1 LNGTSVLTPSIKEQ
15 CSTANSSRIR
25 VLIADETHMGCQLLK
40 NALGRF
46 RFRFEIVASAISCS
60 EISECLKVSPVDVAL
75 VSESLHGGTFAG
87 FQALTELQTSF
98 PHVRVVMLLKSA
110 PRDLVVD
117 AFRAGAEGVVCRNEP
132 IGVLCKCIQIVHKGQ
147 IWVNTDQLHFILEA
161 FMSSAPLRVISSTGR
176 YLLAQK
182 EDEVANL
189 VAEGMTNREIARKLR
204 VTEHTVSNYLFR
216 IYEKLGVSSRV
227 ELVLYVFK
235 HGRTPEGLAR
245 RFKTD

>member
-1 LNGTSVLTPSIKEQ
+1 
-15 CSTANSSRIR
+15 
-25 VLIADETHMGCQLLK
+25 M
-40 NALGRF
+40 
-46 RFRFEIVASAISCS
+46 
-60 EISECLKVSPVDVAL
+60 KVHSVDVAL

-117 AFRAGAEGVVCRNEP
+117 AFRAGAAGVVCRTEP
-132 IGVLCKCIQIVHKGQ
+132 IGVLCKCIQTVHKGQ
-147 IWVNTDQLHFILEA
+147 NWINSDHLRFILEA
-161 FMSSAPLRVISSTGR
+161 FMSSAPLRVISATGR
-176 YLLAQK
+176 YLLSQR
-182 EDEVANL
+182 ENEVANL
-189 VAEGMTNREIARKLR
+189 VADGMTNREIARKLG

-235 HGRTPEGLAR
+235 NGRTLEGLPQ